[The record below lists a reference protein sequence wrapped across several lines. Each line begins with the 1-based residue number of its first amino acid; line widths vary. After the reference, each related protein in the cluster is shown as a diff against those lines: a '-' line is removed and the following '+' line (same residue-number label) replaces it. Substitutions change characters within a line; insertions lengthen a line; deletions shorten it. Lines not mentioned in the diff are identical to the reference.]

1 LKSTAFSPIF
11 FLGHKLGLDNYD
23 FRAQNYGQIKTD
35 TQMAFPKKPII
46 NTFVILQMAK
56 WCTRAVYEHSISA
69 SNSLLSTVRLYL
81 EMYFMLTKICLYE
94 YYLAYAKIT

>member
-1 LKSTAFSPIF
+1 
-11 FLGHKLGLDNYD
+11 
-23 FRAQNYGQIKTD
+23 
-35 TQMAFPKKPII
+35 
-46 NTFVILQMAK
+46 MAK